1 MFRASCVG
9 SGFLVA
15 SLEEGEDCESVFAE
29 LDGEGEEDWLSE
41 VGACPQAVHDKPI
54 RNVRNRDTAFFIV
67 CLHLFLDGREPAG
80 FLEKSV
86 AELGKEFT

>member
-1 MFRASCVG
+1 MGVS

-15 SLEEGEDCESVFAE
+15 SLEEGEDSES
-29 LDGEGEEDWLSE
+29 DGEGEEDWLSE
-41 VGACPQAVHDKPI
+41 VEACPQAVHDRPI
-54 RNVRNRDTAFFIV
+54 RNVRNRDTAFFIF
-67 CLHLFLDGREPAG
+67 CLHLFLDGWEPAG